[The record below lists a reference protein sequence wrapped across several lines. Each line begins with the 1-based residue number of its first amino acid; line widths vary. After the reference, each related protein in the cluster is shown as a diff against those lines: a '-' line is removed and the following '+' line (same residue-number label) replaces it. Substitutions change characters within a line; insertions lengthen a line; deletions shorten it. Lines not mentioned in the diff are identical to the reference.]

1 MSTTKDINN
10 NRSKNGISKN
20 ILFGILAGLIAAMGF
35 TGIFNI
41 SAQDMFI
48 TTTTTTNDTSQMQ
61 GKVNLT
67 GTIDVNKVI
76 A

>member
-35 TGIFNI
+35 TGISNI
-41 SAQDMFI
+41 SAQDMS
-48 TTTTTTNDTSQMQ
+48 TTTTTNYTSQMQ